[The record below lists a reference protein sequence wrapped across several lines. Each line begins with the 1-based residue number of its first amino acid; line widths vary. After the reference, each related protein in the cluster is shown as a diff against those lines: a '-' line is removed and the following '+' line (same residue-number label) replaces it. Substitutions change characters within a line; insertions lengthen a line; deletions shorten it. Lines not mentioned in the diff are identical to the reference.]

1 MDDLDESRPL
11 PASGRAARPRTRHVM
26 KRVTIDML
34 RAHLLVASLTAAAT
48 EALLCIALP
57 VLPVPDA
64 FFASASFRLFALAL
78 IIGGVVIAR
87 EFAEVAFEVAVRRDY
102 AIRAAVGASPAVIA
116 ANCPRRW
123 LVVLHLRLTGQPFV
137 LAGH

>member
-1 MDDLDESRPL
+1 
-11 PASGRAARPRTRHVM
+11 M

-34 RAHLLVASLTAAAT
+34 RAHLLVASLTAAGT
-48 EALLCIALP
+48 EALLCTALP
-57 VLPVPDA
+57 VLPVSDA
-64 FFASASFRLFALAL
+64 FFTAVSFRLFALAL
-78 IIGGVVIAR
+78 IIGGLVIAR
-87 EFAEVAFEVAVRRDY
+87 EFAGVAVEGAVRRDY
-102 AIRAAVGASPAVIA
+102 AIRAAGGAWPAVIA

>member
-1 MDDLDESRPL
+1 
-11 PASGRAARPRTRHVM
+11 M

-34 RAHLLVASLTAAAT
+34 RAHLLVASLTAAGT

-57 VLPVPDA
+57 VVPVSDA
-64 FFASASFRLFALAL
+64 FFASASFRLFALGL

-87 EFAEVAFEVAVRRDY
+87 EFSEVAFELAVRRDY
-102 AIRAAVGASPAVIA
+102 AIRAARGARPAVVS

-137 LAGH
+137 LAEH